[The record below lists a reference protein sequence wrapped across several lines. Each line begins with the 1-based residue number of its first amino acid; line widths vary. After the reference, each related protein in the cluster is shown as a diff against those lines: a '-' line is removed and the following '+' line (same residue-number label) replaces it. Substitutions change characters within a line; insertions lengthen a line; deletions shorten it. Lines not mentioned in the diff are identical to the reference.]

1 MRGLILAPAQDSVC
15 GRLAPY
21 PFGRYDAYDR
31 AALHQS
37 LPITTA
43 TPVSIDQTSPGII
56 KAFENTRGISL
67 RDAWVYSVQIVD
79 QAGHTPTTSF
89 LSRACP
95 LGNYGPLNPRDCTAR
110 LAATFHQ
117 LVTYQ
122 PGSRYWPLQWS
133 ELAIFLGLSIVL
145 GGFCFWWIRRPV
157 I

>member
-1 MRGLILAPAQDSVC
+1 MITHIVPSAIPR
-15 GRLAPY
+15 
-21 PFGRYDAYDR
+21 R
-31 AALHQS
+31 AARDADRPRRLRRGPRSRHCLGAPVPLYPLHQS

-56 KAFENTRGISL
+56 KAFENTR
-67 RDAWVYSVQIVD
+67 
-79 QAGHTPTTSF
+79 
-89 LSRACP
+89 
-95 LGNYGPLNPRDCTAR
+95 DCTAR

-122 PGSRYWPLQWS
+122 PGSRYWPMQWC
-133 ELAIFLGLSIVL
+133 ELTIFLSLSIVL